1 LVVSFAFPVIL
12 HKLSQHFDET
22 VEKPQGASDE
32 TYNAY
37 RKMFLALPQI
47 RAASW
52 CVFTTS
58 LQRAGLSEAVDQTG
72 QAPDEADEEDE

>member
-1 LVVSFAFPVIL
+1 
-12 HKLSQHFDET
+12 
-22 VEKPQGASDE
+22 
-32 TYNAY
+32 
-37 RKMFLALPQI
+37 MFLALPQI

-58 LQRAGLSEAVDQTG
+58 LQRAVLSEAVDQTG